1 MAAPT
6 TDTPT
11 ESGDKQIFLTMREL
25 GVKDETAYTFTQ
37 GVMQTA
43 GQNVLAEVR
52 FQGEKLA
59 AQNAKLA
66 AEQRAETAKLAAQ
79 LDAQQR
85 EIGHLRW
92 MIGGGFVL
100 IGIIIT
106 VVSLLS

>member
-6 TDTPT
+6 TDAPT
-11 ESGDKQIFLTMREL
+11 APGDKQIFLTMREL
-25 GVKDETAYTFTQ
+25 GVKDESAYTFTQ

-43 GQNVLAEVR
+43 GQNILAEVR
-52 FQGEKLA
+52 VQGERLA
-59 AQNAKLA
+59 AQN
-66 AEQRAETAKLAAQ
+66 AKLAAQ

>member
-6 TDTPT
+6 TAAPT
-11 ESGDKQIFLTMREL
+11 APGDKQIFLTMREL
-25 GVKDETAYTFTQ
+25 GVKDESAYTFAQ

-43 GQNVLAEVR
+43 GQNILAEVR
-52 FQGEKLA
+52 VQGERLA

-79 LDAQQR
+79 LAAQQR